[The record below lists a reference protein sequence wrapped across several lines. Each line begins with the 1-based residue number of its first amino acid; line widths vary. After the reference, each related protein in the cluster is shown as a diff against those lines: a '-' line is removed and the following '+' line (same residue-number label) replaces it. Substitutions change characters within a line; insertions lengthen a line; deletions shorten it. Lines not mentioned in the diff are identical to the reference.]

1 VRAAARER
9 WVELVRAMAAA
20 ERSGGATEYILHHQA
35 FLSNKAPHGIID
47 FSVINYDTVFFSV
60 LLALVFFGL
69 FWSVAR
75 KATTG
80 VPGKLQNFIEI
91 IVGWVD
97 GQVRDTFHGSSRL
110 IAPLALTIFCWVFL
124 FNFMDLVPVD
134 LLPAAARGA
143 GFEHLKV
150 VPSTDINATFGLSLT
165 VFILIIFYSLKMKGV
180 VGFISELTLQ
190 PFRAKNVLVQGLLVP
205 VNFVLESVTFLARPI
220 SLSLRLYGNLY
231 AGEMIFLLL
240 AALTLSHGLSSLAT
254 LGGWLG
260 IIGQFILGFVWTV
273 FHILI
278 ITIQAFIFMVLTIV
292 YLSMAHEHH

>member
-1 VRAAARER
+1 
-9 WVELVRAMAAA
+9 MAAA
-20 ERSGGATEYILHHQA
+20 ESSGGATEYILHHQG

-80 VPGKLQNFIEI
+80 VPGKFQNFIEI

-134 LLPAAARGA
+134 LLPTLARGV
-143 GFEHLKV
+143 GVEHLKV
-150 VPSTDINATFGLSLT
+150 VPSTDLNATFALSLT
-165 VFILIIFYSLKMKGV
+165 VFILILYYSLRMKGL

-190 PFRAKNVLVQGLLVP
+190 PFNTKNVFAQALLVP
-205 VNFVLESVTFLARPI
+205 VNFILESVTFLARPV

-240 AALTLSHGLSSLAT
+240 AALTLSHGLESLAT
-254 LGGWLG
+254 LSGWLG
-260 IIGQFILGFVWTV
+260 ILGQFILGFVWTV

-278 ITIQAFIFMVLTIV
+278 ITIQAFIFAVLTVV